1 MQRPL
6 WLGGFRGLWLLVCFL
21 LLNSHQGGSSDVS
34 GHGQEETWGG
44 VRAGPE
50 CGEVGLGTS
59 RLGTSEENNVF
70 EE

>member
-1 MQRPL
+1 MQRQL

-21 LLNSHQGGSSDVS
+21 LLNSRLGGSSDVS

-50 CGEVGLGTS
+50 SG
-59 RLGTSEENNVF
+59 SE
-70 EE
+70 